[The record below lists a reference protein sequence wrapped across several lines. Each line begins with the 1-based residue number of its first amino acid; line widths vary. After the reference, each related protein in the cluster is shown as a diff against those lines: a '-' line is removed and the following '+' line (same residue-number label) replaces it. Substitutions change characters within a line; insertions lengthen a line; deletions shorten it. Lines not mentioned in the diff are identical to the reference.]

1 MIGFLRGFV
10 VGRGG
15 QQEEVITLDV
25 SGVGYE
31 LTCSA
36 NTLDDIVSFENS
48 GGPEQEPSE
57 VQLWV
62 QTQMREDSLTL
73 FGFST
78 VLEKRMFNSLLKVNG
93 VGPKMAI
100 KILSGARMDQLA
112 SMIDA
117 GDVKSLSNLPKV
129 GKKTAEQLILALRGK
144 LTVTPAEA
152 VNKKVKTQAQQI
164 LASRF
169 DPSRAAVL
177 SALINLGFRLPDA
190 ERVVFDLP
198 EGIELEL
205 GVRQGLQALS
215 GAF

>member
-144 LTVTPAEA
+144 LTVTPDEA